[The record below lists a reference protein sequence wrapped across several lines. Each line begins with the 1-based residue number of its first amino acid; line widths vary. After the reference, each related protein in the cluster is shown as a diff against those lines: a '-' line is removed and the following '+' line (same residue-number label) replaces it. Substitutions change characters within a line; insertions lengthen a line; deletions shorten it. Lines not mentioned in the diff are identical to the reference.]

1 MNASLAEEWKSGGLF
16 IGLDIGGTKLHGLLV
31 DRAGRIFESETLPT
45 GAEEGSDAITGRIC
59 SLTESLLPRRSRV
72 EAIGIGAPGPLDV
85 HAGVIL
91 KTENLPFRNLH
102 LAAMMRERF
111 GVPVSLENDGSA
123 AAWGEYSFG
132 PAKGADPLVYLTVST
147 GIGAGAVMGGTLY
160 RGKNGNALEAGHIP
174 MFAGKGP
181 LCACGGRGCT
191 EALASGKAIAEKAA
205 EAAQAAR
212 ERRGPPTRLST
223 LPAPKAADVFSL
235 ASGGDEVA
243 ERILAEALTHIG
255 YCAATL
261 AVLFDPEAIV
271 VGGGLTRS
279 GPRVG
284 EAVRSAIAATPACAA
299 GGCRVFSPGLG
310 DDAGALGAA
319 ALAAAA
325 MEERQRIHPSH

>member
-1 MNASLAEEWKSGGLF
+1 MNSSLAEERKSGGLL

-31 DRAGRIFESETLPT
+31 DRAGRVFESETLPT
-45 GAEEGSDAITGRIC
+45 GAEEGSDAITRRIYR
-59 SLTESLLPRRSRV
+59 LTERLLPRGSRV
-72 EAIGIGAPGPLDV
+72 DAIGIGVPGPLDA

-91 KTENLPFRNLH
+91 KTENLPFRNLP

-111 GVPVSLENDGSA
+111 GMPVILENDGSA

-147 GIGAGAVMGGTLY
+147 GIGAGAVAGGKLY

-174 MFAGKGP
+174 LLAGKGP
-181 LCACGGRGCT
+181 VCACGGRGCA

-212 ERRGPPTRLST
+212 ERRGAPTRLST
-223 LPAPKAADVFSL
+223 LALPQAADVFSL

-243 ERILAEALTHIG
+243 ERILSEALSFIG

-261 AVLFDPEAIV
+261 AVLFDPQAIV
-271 VGGGLTRS
+271 VGGGLARS

-284 EAVRSAIAATPACAA
+284 EAVRSAIAATPTCAA
-299 GGCRVFSPGLG
+299 GGCTVISPGRG

-319 ALAAAA
+319 SLAAKT
-325 MEERQRIHPSH
+325 EHGSIR